1 LKVVW
6 PLASKKICDLFAEFI
21 QRTYADEIWVL
32 SDPGPEYVPDDPPF
46 GALQFTSDEVESVLQ
61 DLDLNKGS
69 GPDDVPPIILKN
81 REPALARPLF
91 LLFKSMATSVF
102 PDRWKVSYVTPIFN
116 KGRRNNA
123 WQYYL
128 QFPSFELLV
137 YRGMYMYMYNDLK
150 NLLPMYQ
157 STWLNEEPIYDNEP
171 IRVCIFCAESN

>member
-1 LKVVW
+1 M
-6 PLASKKICDLFAEFI
+6 IC
-21 QRTYADEIWVL
+21 Y
-32 SDPGPEYVPDDPPF
+32 G
-46 GALQFTSDEVESVLQ
+46 
-61 DLDLNKGS
+61 K
-69 GPDDVPPIILKN
+69 
-81 REPALARPLF
+81 
-91 LLFKSMATSVF
+91 ATSVF

-123 WQYYL
+123 RQYYL